1 MRAVQSTN
9 APISFEVVDNVVDR
23 LTPEA
28 LESARRTGCV
38 LKGEFVTGI
47 GKGSKVSVNI
57 ELRKSLQLFA
67 NVVHSFNLPGVASRH
82 TGVDLVVIRENTEG
96 EYSGMVS

>member
-9 APISFEVVDNVVDR
+9 APISFEIVDNITDR

-28 LESARRTGCV
+28 LSSAKRTGCV

-57 ELRKSLQLFA
+57 ELRKALQLYA
-67 NVVHSFNLPGVASRH
+67 NVVHSFVSRAAACVPGCVA
-82 TGVDLVVIRENTEG
+82 
-96 EYSGMVS
+96 